1 MCVLPFTASFWIVD
15 VSAAVLIQCIVCEMH
30 ENVGCVIHVRI
41 CVSTGGEPKNKKHWV
56 YNIIK
61 AVYKSKI
68 ILIYFYCKWYIIA
81 FIKLSLLD
89 RKLWWQNVIFFCQVL
104 FFWPLIKGIINIVIY
119 LHYRESFVNI
129 QNVSFIYNQWLTK
142 KITILDNNNNSRLA
156 ILYYYLYIV
165 WQLTYLTR
173 PSL

>member
-89 RKLWWQNVIFFCQVL
+89 GKLWWQNVKFFFVLSYFSDPSWKVLLILLSIFIIERVL
-104 FFWPLIKGIINIVIY
+104 LI
-119 LHYRESFVNI
+119 YRMFRLYVTND
-129 QNVSFIYNQWLTK
+129 WLSK
-142 KITILDNNNNSRLA
+142 SQ
-156 ILYYYLYIV
+156 Y
-165 WQLTYLTR
+165 
-173 PSL
+173 